1 MKLAA
6 PEVKVGQVWKD
17 NDKRG
22 PDRYLKVRFIEDGKA
37 SCSECTQE
45 GLVDYFS
52 RSTKISLSRF
62 RPTSNGYRLIS
73 EEIK

>member
-1 MKLAA
+1 MRT

-22 PDRYLKVRFIEDGKA
+22 PDRYLKILQLIPGERVLVRECNKNGSMFIGVRHTE
-37 SCSECTQE
+37 
-45 GLVDYFS
+45 
-52 RSTKISLSRF
+52 ISIRRL
-62 RPTSNGYRLIS
+62 RPTSTGYRLIS